1 MTILEKMEKDS
12 TSVPSS
18 NIKAQVNTY
27 LPRTDIV
34 DSEEE
39 VRIWAE
45 MPGLDNES
53 VNITLEKNIL
63 TIDGKIKTNLYPEGY
78 TLRVNEFP
86 VGNYRR
92 TFKLGQDLN
101 CEDIQ
106 AKMKNGVLYLV
117 LPKSKD
123 SGPKKISVIAE

>member
-106 AKMKNGVLYLV
+106 AKMKNGVLCLV

-123 SGPKKISVIAE
+123 SGPKKISVKAE